1 MSHGSLRVS
10 LSIALL
16 AFTTTLVRAQHVR
29 GADLLTRSEVA
40 DSQRVLADLDAQV
53 RANPDG
59 ASLWFHRG
67 MVAWALATRGRA
79 PDPPKGLDATKLG
92 RLADTSLRLAVIKA
106 PDNALYRLTTG
117 RFLLSSGVSMTRGA
131 SGEFFEGALKL
142 SRTGGSPRQHAEAAI
157 ELARMSWR
165 RYEALANRRMTI
177 GVGDIG
183 RSLSDAMNPIAKGAW
198 ILEELAER
206 QRADEAIQSLLQRS
220 GLGTGLAGGSA
231 WESATQATQT
241 YAAVMGGSLARAA
254 DPNAAQL
261 TAAGAGAAIA
271 ALAAADAI
279 ATTIMSNDKH
289 GLALQSASL
298 KTVRDFIESHSQPLP
313 LSVTGANYF
322 ARADTLFTEAY
333 RADPTAPYAFRSVAM
348 MLAEKSLWR
357 GLEMFARSHIAKHPG
372 DGIAHMSLGLA
383 LQRQAQSNEA
393 IAAFDA
399 GLVKLEYDERMRLDN
414 VARVI
419 GPARARR
426 VDRGDP
432 DVFGVFQKMFWMT
445 YDQMW
450 ADGRNES
457 RGEILARVTFA
468 ELRWTVEE
476 LDLKGADTDR
486 GDVHVRYGPPDVVA
500 VIGPNVAESAAD
512 VMTFWLYDSGLMF
525 AFTSLTGYG
534 TARVPNADRAM
545 IDATKESQ
553 PVRFDNLARRRP
565 DSLIVQT
572 ARFRAER
579 DSIDVFVA
587 ASPPVREIRES
598 MPVTG
603 LARADVWL
611 IAATAQVAYRDS
623 LPLDSA
629 GIRTWTARVK
639 PGNYLFRVEASG
651 PGAARGARSSSLV
664 ELGDR
669 FATTGAGISDLLV
682 ASKVEAHAQTP
693 ARWRDLAIVPALGV
707 LPRDPR
713 VDLVWENY
721 DFASRGGSAE
731 YTVSITITRQRST
744 AGAIVAAVTGALASV
759 ARVDTKPER
768 VVIAFDR
775 AMPHANTLVDVV
787 SLNLANT
794 PAGTYTLTLEVRDR
808 VSGVSYTRAST
819 VTIAK

>member
-1 MSHGSLRVS
+1 MFAH
-10 LSIALL
+10 
-16 AFTTTLVRAQHVR
+16 AQHVR
-29 GADLLTRSEVA
+29 GADALTRSQVS
-40 DSQRVLADLDAQV
+40 DSQAVLAELDARV
-53 RANPDG
+53 RANPDD
-59 ASLWFHRG
+59 ASAWFHRG

-117 RFLLSSGVSMTRGA
+117 RFLLASGVSMTRGA
-131 SGEFFEGALKL
+131 AGEFFESALKL
-142 SRTGGSPRQHAEAAI
+142 SRTQGTPRQHAETAI

-198 ILEELAER
+198 ILEEVAER
-206 QRADEAIQSLLQRS
+206 ERRDEAVRSLLQRS
-220 GLGTGLAGGSA
+220 GLGTGIAGGSA
-231 WESATQATQT
+231 WETAAQAAQSV
-241 YAAVMGGSLARAA
+241 AAVAGGSLSRAA
-254 DPNAAQL
+254 TSQDAAQL
-261 TAAGAGAAIA
+261 TSAGAQAAVG

-279 ATTIMSNDKH
+279 ATTVMSTDKH
-289 GLALQSASL
+289 GLALQSTSL
-298 KTVRDFIESHSQPLP
+298 KDVRDFIESHSQPLP

-333 RADPTAPYAFRSVAM
+333 RADATAPFAFRSVAM
-348 MLAEKSLWR
+348 MLAEKNLWS
-357 GLEMFARSHIAKHPG
+357 GLEMFARSHIAKHPN
-372 DGIAHMSLGLA
+372 DGIARMSLGLA
-383 LQRQAQSNEA
+383 LQRQAQSNDA

-399 GLVKLEYDERMRLDN
+399 GLAKLEYDERIRLDN
-414 VARVI
+414 VARII

-432 DVFGVFQKMFWMT
+432 DVLDVFQKMFWMT

-534 TARVPNADRAM
+534 TARIPNADRAM

-553 PVRFDNLARRRP
+553 PVRFDNLARKRP

-579 DSIDVFVA
+579 DSIDLFVA

-598 MPVTG
+598 MPVSG

-611 IAATAQVAYRDS
+611 VAATAQIAYRDS

-639 PGNYLFRVEASG
+639 PGTYLFRVEASG
-651 PGAARGARSSSLV
+651 VGATRGARSSALV
-664 ELGDR
+664 ELNDR
-669 FATTGAGISDLLV
+669 FAMTGPGISDLLL
-682 ASKVEAHAQTP
+682 ASKVDAPAQTP
-693 ARWRDLAIVPALGV
+693 ARWRDLAMVPALGV
-707 LPRDPR
+707 IPRDAR

-721 DFASRGGSAE
+721 DFASRAGSAE
-731 YTVSITITRQRST
+731 YSVSITIARQRSA

-759 ARVDTKPER
+759 ARIDTKPER

-775 AMPHANTLVDVV
+775 ATSHANTLVDVV

-794 PAGTYTLTLEVRDR
+794 PAGTYTITLDVRDR